1 MGKFLKN
8 IIQYMLSAYFI
19 LTIYRGIT
27 MPINSVY
34 LISCLLILSI
44 TVFLSSGIL
53 NFLTIRENFITNFIM
68 TSLLCFGGFFL
79 IQQFMPGF
87 NIEEYSFDGINT
99 GNLVIHSFPVTELI
113 TMVFGSVS
121 YSFLSSILKV
131 LEKSS

>member
-8 IIQYMLSAYFI
+8 LIQYMLCGYFV
-19 LTIYRGIT
+19 LTIFRGIT
-27 MPINSVY
+27 MPTNPVY

-87 NIEEYSFDGINT
+87 NIEQYSFEGINT
-99 GNLVIHSFPVTELI
+99 GNLVIHSFPVTVLI
-113 TMVFGSVS
+113 TMIFGSVS

>member
-1 MGKFLKN
+1 
-8 IIQYMLSAYFI
+8 
-19 LTIYRGIT
+19 
-27 MPINSVY
+27 MPTNPIY

-87 NIEEYSFDGINT
+87 NIEEYTFEGIST
-99 GNLVIHSFPVTELI
+99 GNLVIHSFPVTVLI